1 MRVSLVYFIWNLWV
15 EPAVSSLW
23 L

>member
-1 MRVSLVYFIWNLWV
+1 MRVGFVYFRWNLWV